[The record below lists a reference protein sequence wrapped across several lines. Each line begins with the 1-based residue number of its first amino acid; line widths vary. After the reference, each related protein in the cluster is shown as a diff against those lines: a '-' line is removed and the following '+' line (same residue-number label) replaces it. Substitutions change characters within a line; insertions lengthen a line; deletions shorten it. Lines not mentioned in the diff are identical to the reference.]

1 MVSVETSSSVEALT
15 FVADQGGAAEVH
27 GFKMG
32 RRHRT
37 GENSIMSDRFVAE
50 VFHMLEVLVLA
61 DLEDTTMRALG
72 DPILRAL
79 VDPILRALVDPILRA
94 LVDPIIR
101 ALGDT
106 TMKVLED
113 TIMKALEDTTM
124 RVRGDPVLGEVQ
136 GLLSM
141 VDQGDLEAR
150 GFPVTVTHQGS
161 KPTEQIIN
169 GIHVVQNVM

>member
-27 GFKMG
+27 GFMMG

-79 VDPILRALVDPILRA
+79 VDPILRALVDPI
-94 LVDPIIR
+94 IR

-141 VDQGDLEAR
+141 GDQGDTLEAR

-161 KPTEQIIN
+161 KQTEQIIN
-169 GIHVVQNVM
+169 IHLVQNVM

>member
-1 MVSVETSSSVEALT
+1 METSSSVEALT
-15 FVADQGGAAEVH
+15 FVADQRGAAEVH
-27 GFKMG
+27 GFMMG

-37 GENSIMSDRFVAE
+37 GGNSIMSDRFVAE

-61 DLEDTTMRALG
+61 DLEDTTMRAQG

-79 VDPILRALVDPILRA
+79 VDPFMRA

-113 TIMKALEDTTM
+113 TIMKALEDTTI

-141 VDQGDLEAR
+141 GDQGDTLEAR

-161 KPTEQIIN
+161 KQTEQIIN
-169 GIHVVQNVM
+169 VIHLVQNVM